1 MQCQSH
7 QNGSLFTIFHYQR
20 SFGNCNFWNIFFRE
34 TLYLSQVFKMSTL
47 ITWFND
53 LFWKL
58 SKITFDMTV
67 FKLRSMFCGQMSVK
81 IIDNTLVTIQSF
93 VCFNLVVHRPSLQK
107 NIGFTSKYP
116 CKQMKI
122 GKEYQKIGETCCFLG
137 TNFLLYL
144 YATANIYPVYLTQP

>member
-58 SKITFDMTV
+58 SNITFDRTV
-67 FKLRSMFCGQMSVK
+67 FKLRSMFCGQMCVK
-81 IIDNTLVTIQSF
+81 IIDKTLVTIQPF
-93 VCFNLVVHRPSLQK
+93 VCFNLVVHRPSFQK

-116 CKQMKI
+116 CKQMKT
-122 GKEYQKIGETCCFLG
+122 GKEYQKIGEICCFLR